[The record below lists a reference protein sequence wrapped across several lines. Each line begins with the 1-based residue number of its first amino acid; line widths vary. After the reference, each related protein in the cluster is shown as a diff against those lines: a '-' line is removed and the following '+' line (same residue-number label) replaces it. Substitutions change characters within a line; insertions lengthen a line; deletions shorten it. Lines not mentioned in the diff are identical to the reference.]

1 MVEDLEDAKAGLSR
15 TNVPKIIQKIYSHIQ
30 KMDEFLI
37 ELEKRVSALEDENG
51 KDKDTTTERPDTET
65 PLNGAGDLRE
75 AGRRGSEGVHRD
87 ASEGESGEEPEE
99 EV

>member
-1 MVEDLEDAKAGLSR
+1 MVEDLEDARAALPK
-15 TNVPKIIQKIYSHIQ
+15 TNVPKVLQEIYSHIQ

-51 KDKDTTTERPDTET
+51 KDKDTTAERPNTKT

-75 AGRRGSEGVHRD
+75 VGRRGSEGVHRD
-87 ASEGESGEEPEE
+87 TPEGESREEPEE
-99 EV
+99 EK